1 MYEVNLER
9 AMNYWMDLLDDY
21 TNIAKIPNDFF
32 YKDCSDEVVDEVF
45 KMNIEKHER
54 LIQYSKVNNISIDSI
69 IETIYGLILQKYIYE
84 DDVVFGKTMNIIPI
98 RVRVRQSEKFIDV
111 VRKLKR
117 QWSRSLEYGYYLLS
131 DIENKNHLNTK
142 LINTIFIAKSFDL
155 SYDYDIEK
163 KGYDLSVIV
172 YTKRALKIKIKYKQ
186 SIYKRETIRRI
197 LNQFD
202 YIIEQIIEDN
212 DILIED
218 LEFVCKEEEK
228 VLLEDFNNNQY
239 EIPYDKSYVDLFR
252 EQVKVTPSNIA
263 ARDENRKL
271 TYKELDEV
279 TDKLAGYLNHIG
291 VESEDIV
298 AVMLPRDINII
309 ITAIGI
315 MKSGG
320 AFFPIDTSNPEERL
334 NYLLEDSNAKV
345 VITTDELKSKVVNEN
360 TIVLDI
366 NDEEMFKLGYEL
378 TEKITSSNCAY
389 TISTSG
395 STGRPKTIAIEHK
408 SLVNM
413 CYYSVKS
420 ISATENDI
428 CGIYLSFSFDAVMKQ
443 LFPYLLVGASIDIMP
458 EEAKFDEYTVNE
470 YCEEND
476 ITILALPTAF
486 ARLFIQNCNNNSLR
500 VVQTGGERL
509 KGYRKRNYELYNEYG
524 PTEFTVVSTSFHV
537 DREYGKIPIGKPIF
551 NTYAYVLDKKNK
563 LCPIGAPGE
572 LCLSGIQI
580 SRGYLN
586 KKGLTEQV
594 FVENPYKTC
603 EHNKLMYRTGDLV
616 RWLDDGNL
624 DYIGR
629 MDNQVKIDEFRIEL
643 YEIENIINNITEI
656 KSVVCI
662 SRTNDDG
669 DMYICAYYVIDEED
683 SGKINER
690 TIREYLN
697 EHLPPYMIPTI
708 IMRIDKI
715 PVTPIGKV
723 NKRALP
729 E

>member
-1 MYEVNLER
+1 M
-9 AMNYWMDLLDDY
+9 
-21 TNIAKIPNDFF
+21 
-32 YKDCSDEVVDEVF
+32 
-45 KMNIEKHER
+45 
-54 LIQYSKVNNISIDSI
+54 
-69 IETIYGLILQKYIYE
+69 
-84 DDVVFGKTMNIIPI
+84 
-98 RVRVRQSEKFIDV
+98 
-111 VRKLKR
+111 
-117 QWSRSLEYGYYLLS
+117 
-131 DIENKNHLNTK
+131 
-142 LINTIFIAKSFDL
+142 
-155 SYDYDIEK
+155 
-163 KGYDLSVIV
+163 
-172 YTKRALKIKIKYKQ
+172 
-186 SIYKRETIRRI
+186 
-197 LNQFD
+197 
-202 YIIEQIIEDN
+202 
-212 DILIED
+212 
-218 LEFVCKEEEK
+218 
-228 VLLEDFNNNQY
+228 EDFNNNQY